1 MTSVKKEYMDKAMQ
15 TRFQRILEKL
25 RQEIVEG
32 GGRTVHRLQGDTTS
46 FPDMVDRA
54 SLEEEFN
61 LELRTRD
68 RESKL
73 LRKIDEAL
81 ARLKEGIYGYCDK
94 CGAEIGIKR
103 LEARPTA
110 TQCIDCKTFDEIK
123 EKQTEG

>member
-1 MTSVKKEYMDKAMQ
+1 MPTTKKEYMDQAMQ
-15 TRFQRILEKL
+15 VRFRRILEKL
-25 RQEIVEG
+25 REEIVEG

-81 ARLKEGIYGYCDK
+81 AQLKEGTYGYCEK
-94 CGAEIGIKR
+94 CGAEIGVKR

-110 TQCIDCKTFDEIK
+110 T
-123 EKQTEG
+123 